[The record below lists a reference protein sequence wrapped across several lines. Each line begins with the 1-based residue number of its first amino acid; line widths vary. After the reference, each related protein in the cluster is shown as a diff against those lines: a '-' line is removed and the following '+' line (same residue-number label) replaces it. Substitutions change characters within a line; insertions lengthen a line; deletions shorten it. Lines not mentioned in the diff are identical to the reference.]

1 MKGRN
6 YGIDLL
12 RLVLMYMVCLLHTL
26 GQGGIL
32 DAAVPGSA
40 SFGIY
45 WLLETFAYS
54 SVDSFAMISG
64 YTASGKP
71 QRYGR
76 IVELWFQV
84 FFYSFVLT
92 AVFTLAGLNPDRGP
106 RSLIHSALPV
116 ITGEYWYF
124 TAYVALFF
132 AMPLLDRFLL
142 SADEVTA
149 RRSLIVIGI
158 LYSGFGVLTDPFQS
172 MGGYSA
178 IWIIVMYCVGALAR
192 RAKLFESRRGITL
205 IVVWALCMLIGWSV
219 KMTTGIGRL
228 INYVSPTVALPAII
242 MVVLFARL
250 KPNPKFV
257 QALSPLAFGVYLFQL
272 NPVVWAQLLG
282 AFTFVAAM
290 PPLTGVLCALGL
302 ALGIFLA
309 GLAVEFL
316 RSHLAKLLQIN
327 RLSQLIADKASRGI
341 DKLLFLL
348 K

>member
-1 MKGRN
+1 
-6 YGIDLL
+6 
-12 RLVLMYMVCLLHTL
+12 
-26 GQGGIL
+26 
-32 DAAVPGSA
+32 
-40 SFGIY
+40 
-45 WLLETFAYS
+45 
-54 SVDSFAMISG
+54 
-64 YTASGKP
+64 
-71 QRYGR
+71 
-76 IVELWFQV
+76 
-84 FFYSFVLT
+84 
-92 AVFTLAGLNPDRGP
+92 
-106 RSLIHSALPV
+106 
-116 ITGEYWYF
+116 
-124 TAYVALFF
+124 
-132 AMPLLDRFLL
+132 MPLLDRFLL

-149 RRSLIVIGI
+149 RRSLIVIGV